1 MAKMNKK
8 ALERQYKHL
17 KKQSKREVQAS
28 MDRVARAAGM
38 QILRGAQDRVPARD
52 GLLRASL
59 VIGHKENIFDLVLK
73 GLRAEIT
80 IGTSL
85 SYARYVEEGFTQRK
99 GQFVPGYWENEKFNY
114 VPDHPGGMILKGKRI
129 PGVHYL
135 ARSEAE
141 VESVMDEL
149 VKEELDDLVRRLF
162 PDGR

>member
-1 MAKMNKK
+1 MAKVNKK
-8 ALERQYKHL
+8 DLERQYKRL
-17 KKQSKREVQAS
+17 NKQSKREVQVS
-28 MDRVARAAGM
+28 MDRVARAAGL
-38 QILRGAQDRVPARD
+38 QVLRGAQDRVPSRD

-59 VIGHKENIFDLVLK
+59 MLGHKENVFDFVLN

-99 GQFVPGYWENEKFNY
+99 GQFVPGYWDKEKFIY

-141 VESVMDEL
+141 VESIMDEL
-149 VKEELDDLVRRLF
+149 VKEELDDLARRLF